1 MVGWDLITPRR
12 GKENSTCFTPNISW
26 RPCTQGNQLGCQG
39 TQDIEAVDQ
48 AVQTTPGTLII
59 VVNSVRLRA
68 GKARPGIALAL
79 NHSVTPDVSAT
90 VFAGADT
97 AATDRARGYF
107 TGYPPSSPSVGIL
120 KGGKL
125 VYMMERHQIES
136 RSAEAIANDLVAAF
150 DKHCAPAP
158 VAG

>member
-1 MVGWDLITPRR
+1 MRRHVEERPAAGQLRVPEVGGVR
-12 GKENSTCFTPNISW
+12 
-26 RPCTQGNQLGCQG
+26 
-39 TQDIEAVDQ
+39 
-48 AVQTTPGTLII
+48 TT
-59 VVNSVRLRA
+59 VSF
-68 GKARPGIALAL
+68 ARPECRE
-79 NHSVTPDVSAT
+79 
-90 VFAGADT
+90 
-97 AATDRARGYF
+97 ATDRARQYF
-107 TGYPPSSPSVGIL
+107 TGYPPSSPAVGIL